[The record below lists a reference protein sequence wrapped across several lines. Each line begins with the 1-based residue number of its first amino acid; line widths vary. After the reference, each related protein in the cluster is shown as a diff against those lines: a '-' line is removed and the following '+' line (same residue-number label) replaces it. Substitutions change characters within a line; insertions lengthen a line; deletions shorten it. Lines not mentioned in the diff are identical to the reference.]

1 MKHMKNWEFK
11 MDFEYKIIRGTAE
24 HCQKVLN
31 QWRHQY
37 HLTIL
42 HMSKVNDI
50 VNVTIL
56 LERIE
61 P

>member
-1 MKHMKNWEFK
+1 

-31 QWRHQY
+31 QWKHQY

-42 HMSKVNDI
+42 HMSTVNDI
-50 VNVTIL
+50 VNPVTIL
-56 LERIE
+56 LERTE
-61 P
+61 H